1 MRARLRTRWTVEI
14 FDNTAIDRRS
24 LSTRHFDRFTEVK
37 DHLDQHKEHRFVVY
51 PPTAVH
57 SDDLCALD
65 DLRRSGFNIER
76 L

>member
-1 MRARLRTRWTVEI
+1 MSARLRTRWTVET
-14 FDNTAIDRRS
+14 FDKTENNGRLI
-24 LSTRHFDRFTEVK
+24 STCHFDRLLQVR
-37 DHLDQHKEHRFVVY
+37 DHLDQHKEHRFVVH

-65 DLRRSGFNIER
+65 GLRQNGFDIGR